1 MISRRKAVANSL
13 AYLGSAGIGR
23 AFAASADS
31 MTHPF
36 DNGVRPLIKY
46 PGKRPL
52 IGLTQRPPQLETPFS
67 VFDENVLTPNDAFFV
82 RYHLADIP
90 LDIDTDTFALR
101 VGGGVRTP
109 LTLKLEDLKRM
120 PAVEIVAVN
129 QCSGNSRGFV
139 EPRVAGGQLGHG
151 AMGNARW
158 RGVALRTVL
167 EKAGLNAGGKQV
179 AFSGAD
185 NPLMEGTPA
194 FKKALD
200 VDHAMDGA
208 VMIAYEMNGAP
219 LPMLNGFPIR
229 LVVPGYFGT
238 YWVKH
243 LNEIAVLDK
252 ALDNFWMTT
261 AYRIPDNDC
270 NCVAPGTAPT
280 ATIPINKFK
289 IRSFITNLATG
300 AKVKASAPTEVR
312 GIAFNSGAGIKSVEI
327 STDGGAKWIG
337 ATLGRD
343 LGGFSYRQWTARL
356 QLPPG
361 PHNIKVRAVG
371 NDGETQPSEA
381 KWNPSGYM
389 RNVIESIDVVAASS

>member
-1 MISRRKAVANSL
+1 MIDRRRVMANSL
-13 AYLGSAGIGR
+13 AFLGSAWAGP
-23 AFAASADS
+23 AFAAAADS

-90 LDIDTDTFALR
+90 LEIDTDKFTLR
-101 VGGGVRTP
+101 IGGGVRTP
-109 LTLKLEDLKRM
+109 LALKLDDLKKM
-120 PAVEIVAVN
+120 PAREIVAVN

-167 EKAGLNAGGKQV
+167 EKAGVNAGSRQV

-185 NPLMEGTPA
+185 NPLMDGTPA

-200 VDHAMDGA
+200 VDHAMDGS

-219 LPMLNGFPIR
+219 LPMLNGFPFR

-252 ALDNFWMTT
+252 ALDNFWMST

-280 ATIPINKFK
+280 ATIPIAKFK

-300 AKVKASAPTEVR
+300 ARVKANAPTDVR
-312 GIAFNSGAGIKSVEI
+312 GIAFNSGAGIRSVEV
-327 STDGGAKWIG
+327 STDGGATWTG
-337 ATLGRD
+337 ATLGKD
-343 LGGFSYRQWTARL
+343 LGDFSYRQWTARF
-356 QLPPG
+356 QLPQG
-361 PHNIKVRAVG
+361 SHKIKVRAIG

-381 KWNPSGYM
+381 AWNPSGYM
-389 RNVIESIDVVAASS
+389 RNVIESIDVVAA